1 MKHRPPKWADR
12 FLQWYCRPDL
22 LEEIQGDAYELYFRS
37 LPSGKFQADFY
48 FGWNVIRF
56 FRWKN
61 IKLLSP
67 KNTNDNQ
74 ISFAMI
80 RNILLVAIR
89 NFFRQPVHTL
99 LNLLGLVVGF
109 TCAFLVLIWVTY
121 EFSFDKF
128 HSESDTLFKVMT
140 HVQGDGNFQT
150 YDVAS
155 AALDASSIPE
165 VDTVAPVSS
174 GNRWPHVLCFRS
186 EEKNNDCVYLNG
198 VYSNSNLFNV
208 FNFPVIDGNPKPLQ
222 DPNTIAISQNMAR
235 LIFNDKDPIGKT
247 LKVDG
252 WQEVV
257 VTSVFKDIPVNST
270 VQFDFAMPFNV
281 VKKLW
286 GISDEQFAANFI
298 NVYLKTNSAVDA
310 GILTSKLNDTRI
322 VTEALKAQNVS
333 YYALPLASW
342 RLKDKFENGKPSGG
356 RIEYVIIF
364 IVIGA
369 LVTLMAVINFI
380 NLTTA
385 RATTRAKEIGI
396 RKVTGAFRSTIMLQ
410 FVGESFLIVLIAT
423 VVAAG
428 ATQVG
433 LPVFQSVIG
442 ETININL
449 FEGVIPFYI
458 LGFLIVVSLLAGL
471 YPAFILS
478 SFKPVSI
485 LKGQSGGLT
494 GSQKFR
500 KMLLVGQLSIS
511 TGIIIFCGVLYLQLN
526 YVTQKD
532 LGFDRENMIR
542 VEPTAKLF
550 KNFEAFKNELSR
562 HSSITKVASSNMN
575 PLNAGGGNT
584 GVSWPGKPKDLRISF
599 TTLACSYEFPETFGL
614 DILNGRNFQSQ
625 PLDSLTTE
633 VLVTE
638 DAVKVM
644 DLQQPVG
651 STISIGDVPCLIIGV
666 VNNFHTASLHQTRLP
681 VILSRTDYMHTSA
694 IYVKYQPGT
703 TAESLEALSKVYKQF
718 EPDFSMKYWFQD
730 DAFNELYKTET
741 VASRLILGFT
751 MITLVI
757 ATLGVVGLAT
767 YNTLR
772 KTKEIGVRRVMGA
785 SIPQVLMLLLNEFSL
800 LLALGLVISAPIAW
814 YAADQWL
821 QGFAYRISIPWW
833 IFAATFGATALL
845 IAVIVCVQ
853 GMKTVS
859 TNPVKVLRSE

>member
-1 MKHRPPKWADR
+1 V
-12 FLQWYCRPDL
+12 L
-22 LEEIQGDAYELYFRS
+22 
-37 LPSGKFQADFY
+37 
-48 FGWNVIRF
+48 NVI
-56 FRWKN
+56 
-61 IKLLSP
+61 
-67 KNTNDNQ
+67 
-74 ISFAMI
+74 
-80 RNILLVAIR
+80 
-89 NFFRQPVHTL
+89 
-99 LNLLGLVVGF
+99 GLVVGF
-109 TCAFLVLIWVTY
+109 TCAFLVMIWVMY

-128 HSESDTLFKVMT
+128 HSGSDTLYKVMT
-140 HVQGDGNFQT
+140 HVEADGNFQT

-155 AALDASSIPE
+155 AVLDASSIPE
-165 VDTVAPVSS
+165 VDTVAPVST

-198 VYSNSNLFNV
+198 VYSNSNLFKI
-208 FNFPVIDGNPKPLQ
+208 FSFPVMAGNPQPLQ
-222 DPNTIAISQNMAR
+222 EPNTIAISQNMAR
-235 LIFNDKDPIGKT
+235 LIFNDKDPIGETIKI
-247 LKVDG
+247 DG
-252 WQEVV
+252 WHEVV
-257 VTSVFKDIPVNST
+257 VTSVFKDVPANSSL
-270 VQFDFAMPFNV
+270 QFDFAMPFNV

-298 NVYLKTNSAVDA
+298 SVYLKANSVVDA
-310 GILTSKLNDTRI
+310 DVLTTKLNDTTV

-333 YYALPLASW
+333 YEALPLASW
-342 RLKDKFENGKPSGG
+342 RLDDKYENGKPAGG

-423 VVAAG
+423 IFAAA
-428 ATQVG
+428 ATQLA
-433 LPVFQSVIG
+433 LPLFQSVIG
-442 ETININL
+442 ETLNINL
-449 FEGVIPFYI
+449 FQGVIPLYV
-458 LGFLIVVSLLAGL
+458 LGFLILVSLMAGL
-471 YPAFILS
+471 YPAFVLS

-485 LKGQSGGLT
+485 LKGQSGGVT
-494 GSQKFR
+494 GSQRFR
-500 KMLLVGQLSIS
+500 KMLLVSQLSIS
-511 TGIIIFCGVLYLQLN
+511 SGIVIFCGVLYLQLN

-542 VEPTAKLF
+542 VEPTARLF

-562 HSSITKVASSNMN
+562 HSSIAKVASSNMN

-584 GVSWPGKPKDLRISF
+584 GVTWPGKPKDLRVSF
-599 TTLACSYEFPETFGL
+599 TTLGCSYEFPETFGL
-614 DILNGRNFQSQ
+614 NVIEGRNFESQ

-638 DAVKVM
+638 DAVKAM
-644 DLQQPVG
+644 GLQQPVG

-666 VNNFHTASLHQTRLP
+666 VNNFHTAPLHQTRLP
-681 VILSRTDYMHTSA
+681 VILARTDYMQTAA

-741 VASRLILGFT
+741 VALRLILGFT

-785 SIPQVLMLLLNEFSL
+785 SIPQILILLLNEFSWL
-800 LLALGLVISAPIAW
+800 LGLALVIAAPVAW

-833 IFAATFGATALL
+833 IFAGTFGATALL
-845 IAVIVCVQ
+845 IAGIVCAQ

-859 TNPVKVLRSE
+859 SNPVKVLRSE